1 MESGVFYHAGCK
13 RFPMKHRWIFQP
25 VMKPR
30 QCAILSA
37 PLLLI
42 LWLPALIAGFPGFFS
57 YDAGLGYLM
66 QWQQVTDGVLN
77 AHHPILHTLFLK
89 YTILFGKSLFGTFN
103 AVVLLSVMFQ
113 AIIFAICIKCLLDF
127 GMPRFYFLFMIVFW
141 A

>member
-1 MESGVFYHAGCK
+1 MDFSTRYE
-13 RFPMKHRWIFQP
+13 
-25 VMKPR
+25 PR

-42 LWLPALIAGFPGFFS
+42 LWLPALIAGFPGFL

-89 YTILFGKSLFGTFN
+89 YTILFGQSLFGTFN
-103 AVVLLSVMFQ
+103 AGVLLSVMFQ

-127 GMPRFYFLFMIVFW
+127 GMPRFYFLFMIFFGPESHNSIICFLHN
-141 A
+141 

>member
-1 MESGVFYHAGCK
+1 VDFSTRNEASSVRDTFRTSSPYPLAPRSYC
-13 RFPMKHRWIFQP
+13 WI
-25 VMKPR
+25 
-30 QCAILSA
+30 S
-37 PLLLI
+37 
-42 LWLPALIAGFPGFFS
+42 WFFS